1 MLLVWV
7 GAAFTTVLA
16 IAEPFLGGPADSG
29 GIPVPGPF
37 TWGIAIWLWL
47 TVLFANVAESVAEGR
62 GKAQAATLRTTR
74 TSTMARRVVG
84 PSTLDWV
91 AEPVEAA
98 RVVGPSTGSGTQS
111 ARVVGP
117 STGSGTRPAW
127 VVGPS
132 TGSGTRSAS
141 RIETVEVSSAE
152 LQRDDIVIVTAG
164 ELIPGDGDVIAGIA
178 TVDESAITGESAPVI
193 RESGGDRSAVTGG
206 TRVLSD
212 RIVVRITSKPG
223 ETFVD
228 RMIALVEGASRQRTP
243 NEIAL
248 NILLASLS
256 IVFVVVV
263 LALNPIA
270 SYAASPVSIP
280 VLIALLVCLIPT
292 TIGALLSAI
301 GIAGMDRLVQRNVLA
316 MSGRAVE
323 AAGDVTT
330 LLLDKTGTITYGN
343 RRAHEVLP
351 LTGVD
356 ADDLLRMAAL
366 SSLADPTPEGASIVA
381 LAESRGIQVE
391 QPADAVVVPFTA
403 QTRMSGLDLAD
414 GTQIRKGAGS
424 AVAAWLGWGPSTG
437 SGAQGP
443 STGSGTQGPSTGS
456 GTQAARELTD
466 LTDAVAQSGGTPLVV
481 AVKAAP
487 ARAHLSGEIT
497 DAGGNADESTD
508 IRPISLQVS
517 TQTATDRV
525 LGVVHLKDVV
535 KDGLRERFD
544 ELRRMGIRT
553 VMVTG
558 DNPLTAAAIAKEAGV
573 DDVLAEATPEQKL
586 ELIRREQEGGRL
598 VAMTGDGTNDAPALA
613 QADVG
618 VAMNT
623 GTSAAKEA
631 GNMVDLDSDPT
642 KLIDIVRI
650 GKQLLITRGAL
661 TTFSLANDI
670 AKYFAIIPA
679 MFMGVFPG
687 LAVLNVMQ
695 LHSPAS
701 AVTSAIIFNALVIV
715 FLIPLALRGVRYRP
729 ASAAQ
734 ILQRNLLVYGL
745 GGVIAPFV
753 GIKLIDLAV
762 SLIPGF

>member
-1 MLLVWV
+1 MTLTDTRSAEAPQASSAAETTPARAPRAFGARQLAAALPGALRRLNPATLLRNPVILLVWA
-7 GAAFTTVLA
+7 GAALTTVLA
-16 IAEPFLGGPADSG
+16 IAEPFLGGASASG
-29 GIPVPGPF
+29 GAAVPNGF
-37 TWGIAIWLWL
+37 TWSIAAWLWL
-47 TVLFANVAESVAEGR
+47 TVLFANLAESVAEGR
-62 GKAQAATLRTTR
+62 GKAQAATLRQTR
-74 TSTMARRVVG
+74 TSTTARRVLG
-84 PSTLDWV
+84 YDPTGDPL
-91 AEPVEAA
+91 AERTA
-98 RVVGPSTGSGTQS
+98 
-111 ARVVGP
+111 
-117 STGSGTRPAW
+117 
-127 VVGPS
+127 
-132 TGSGTRSAS
+132 
-141 RIETVEVSSAE
+141 IEEVSSAD
-152 LQRDDIVIVTAG
+152 LRLSDVVVVSAG
-164 ELIPGDGDVIAGIA
+164 EAIPGDGDIVSGIA
-178 TVDESAITGESAPVI
+178 TVDESAITGESAPVV

-228 RMIALVEGASRQRTP
+228 RMIALVEGADRQRTP

-256 IVFVVVV
+256 IVFLVVV

-270 SYAASPVSIP
+270 SYAASPVSVP

-343 RRAHEVLP
+343 RRASDVRHA
-351 LTGVD
+351 TGVD
-356 ADDLLRMAAL
+356 AEELLRAAAL
-366 SSLADPTPEGASIVA
+366 SSLADPTPEGASIVD
-381 LAESRGIQVE
+381 LARERGIVVDS
-391 QPADAVVVPFTA
+391 PAGAEPVPFTA
-403 QTRMSGLDLAD
+403 QTRMSGVDLAD
-414 GTQIRKGAGS
+414 GTRIRKGAGS
-424 AVAAWLGWGPSTG
+424 AVRAWLEAE
-437 SGAQGP
+437 GAP
-443 STGSGTQGPSTGS
+443 DR
-456 GTQAARELTD
+456 AAAEEVVRAADEI
-466 LTDAVAQSGGTPLVV
+466 AASGGTPLVV
-481 AVKAAP
+481 AVAAP
-487 ARAHLSGEIT
+487 SGKGDRTGEG
-497 DAGGNADESTD
+497 AGTR
-508 IRPISLQVS
+508 I
-517 TQTATDRV
+517 

-544 ELRRMGIRT
+544 ELRSMGIRT
-553 VMVTG
+553 VMITG
-558 DNPLTAAAIAKEAGV
+558 DNPLTAKAIAAEAGV
-573 DDVLAEATPEQKL
+573 DDYLAEATPEDKL
-586 ELIRREQEGGRL
+586 ALIRREQEGGRL

-679 MFMGVFPG
+679 MFMGAFPG
-687 LAVLNVMQ
+687 LAALNIMQ

-701 AVTSAIIFNALVIV
+701 AVTSAIVFNAIVIV
-715 FLIPLALRGVRYRP
+715 FLIPLALRGVKYRP
-729 ASAAQ
+729 ASASA

-745 GGVIAPFV
+745 GGVIAPFL
-753 GIKLIDLAV
+753 GIKLIDLVV